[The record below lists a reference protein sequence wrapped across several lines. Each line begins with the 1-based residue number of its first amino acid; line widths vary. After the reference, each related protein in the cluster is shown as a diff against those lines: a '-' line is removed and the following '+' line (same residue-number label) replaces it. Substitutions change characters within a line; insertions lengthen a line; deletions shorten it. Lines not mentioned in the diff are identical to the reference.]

1 VASGFNPALIMGIV
15 CFFNAQHHKYQVQE
29 LLGLLSKYLEVESK
43 TLRTGP
49 VLQEELRALKFLHK
63 SARVHIKSE
72 QEVKIE
78 KEGEVVIGT
87 KRVEEGKGGERK
99 RAKYTRPF
107 MTTVPLDMSVDPKA
121 EGIKDFSAPIPL
133 PVAHRQNQVSGS
145 SRNFAPD
152 FNFVND
158 GGILHTQTPYQT
170 YPHVP
175 CVLQYAIKDF
185 SHGDQDL
192 TTYADYSLPI
202 AYPQVQQGNQQ
213 FDPSSSN
220 LFPNDMTGINLT
232 PSPNSEAIMWAALGA
247 FTNSGPA
254 YSQVLSNMDTA
265 GAQLGEISPPSSLGD
280 LPGTTN
286 LHIAQGY
293 EGYGYGT
300 SGLGIQLGNTPTPM
314 HAGYHNPVMAHPQPH
329 IYSQQPNQYL
339 QPNSQH
345 MQAMRRQS
353 FPLPQT
359 QTQVQV
365 QGQGMRWSQGMI
377 QNGTL
382 GESIPIPQA
391 HEAVK
396 VARSNSMWEMPGKQ
410 P

>member
-1 VASGFNPALIMGIV
+1 MGIV

-72 QEVKIE
+72 QDVKTE
-78 KEGEVVIGT
+78 KEGEVIIGT
-87 KRVEEGKGGERK
+87 KRVEEEKGGERK

-107 MTTVPLDMSVDPKA
+107 MTTVPLDMSVDPKT
-121 EGIKDFSAPIPL
+121 EGLRDCSAPIPL
-133 PVAHRQNQVSGS
+133 PLAHRQTQVAGPS
-145 SRNFAPD
+145 SNIATASTY
-152 FNFVND
+152 VND
-158 GGILHTQTPYQT
+158 GGITHTQSPYQT
-170 YPHVP
+170 YPNVP
-175 CVLQYAIKDF
+175 FAIQYALKDLT
-185 SHGDQDL
+185 HGDQNV
-192 TTYADYSLPI
+192 TTYVDYSLPNP
-202 AYPQVQQGNQQ
+202 YPQVQANQQ

-220 LFPNDMTGINLT
+220 LFPNDMTGINPT

-280 LPGTTN
+280 LPGTTS
-286 LHIAQGY
+286 LHLAQGY
-293 EGYGYGT
+293 ERYGYGT
-300 SGLGIQLGNTPTPM
+300 SGLGIQLGHTPTPM

-329 IYSQQPNQYL
+329 VYTQQPNQYL
-339 QPNSQH
+339 HVQSNSQQL
-345 MQAMRRQS
+345 QAMRRQS

-359 QTQVQV
+359 HTQVQA
-365 QGQGMRWSQGMI
+365 QAQGMGWNQGMI
-377 QNGTL
+377 QNGVI
-382 GESIPIPQA
+382 GETIPQT

-396 VARSNSMWEMPGKQ
+396 MARSNSMWAMPGKQ
-410 P
+410 S

>member
-1 VASGFNPALIMGIV
+1 MGIV

-29 LLGLLSKYLEVESK
+29 LLGLLSKYLEVEPK

-72 QEVKIE
+72 QDVKNE
-78 KEGEVVIGT
+78 KEGEVAKGV
-87 KRVEEGKGGERK
+87 KRVEEEKGGERK

-107 MTTVPLDMSVDPKA
+107 MTTVPLDMSVDPKT
-121 EGIKDFSAPIPL
+121 EGMKECLAPIAL
-133 PVAHRQNQVSGS
+133 PVAHRQSQVVGN
-145 SRNFAPD
+145 SRNFATD
-152 FNFVND
+152 FNLGND
-158 GGILHTQTPYQT
+158 GDITNTPSTYQT

-175 CVLQYAIKDF
+175 CVLQYAIKDY

-202 AYPQVQQGNQQ
+202 AYPQVQANQQ
-213 FDPSSSN
+213 IDPSSST
-220 LFPNDMTGINLT
+220 LFPNDISGINPT
-232 PSPNSEAIMWAALGA
+232 PSPNTEAMMWAALGA

-286 LHIAQGY
+286 LHLAQGY

-300 SGLGIQLGNTPTPM
+300 AGLGIQLGNIPTPM

-329 IYSQQPNQYL
+329 IYTQQSNQYL
-339 QPNSQH
+339 HVQSNLQQT
-345 MQAMRRQS
+345 QAMRRQS

-359 QTQVQV
+359 HTQVQG

-377 QNGTL
+377 QNGAN
-382 GESIPIPQA
+382 GETVPQT

-396 VARSNSMWEMPGKQ
+396 VTRSNSMWAMPGKQ

>member
-1 VASGFNPALIMGIV
+1 MGIV

-72 QEVKIE
+72 QDVKIE
-78 KEGEVVIGT
+78 KEGEVTLGT
-87 KRVEEGKGGERK
+87 KRVEEEKGGERK

-107 MTTVPLDMSVDPKA
+107 MTTVPLDMSVDPKT
-121 EGIKDFSAPIPL
+121 EGMKDCSAPIPL
-133 PVAHRQNQVSGS
+133 PVAHRQIQIPGS

-152 FNFVND
+152 FNYVND
-158 GGILHTQTPYQT
+158 GGITHTQSPYQT
-170 YPHVP
+170 YPHIP
-175 CVLQYAIKDF
+175 FAIQYAIKDLT
-185 SHGDQDL
+185 HGDQDM
-192 TTYADYSLPI
+192 TNYADYSLPI

-220 LFPNDMTGINLT
+220 LFPNDISGINPT
-232 PSPNSEAIMWAALGA
+232 PSPNTEAMMWAAMTAL
-247 FTNSGPA
+247 TNSGPA

-286 LHIAQGY
+286 LHLAQGY

-300 SGLGIQLGNTPTPM
+300 SGLGIQLGHTPTPM
-314 HAGYHNPVMAHPQPH
+314 HGGYHNPVMAHPQPH
-329 IYSQQPNQYL
+329 IYTQQPNQYL
-339 QPNSQH
+339 HVQPDSQQI
-345 MQAMRRQS
+345 QAMRRQS

-359 QTQVQV
+359 HMQVQA
-365 QGQGMRWSQGMI
+365 QPQGMRWSQGMI
-377 QNGTL
+377 QNGVI
-382 GESIPIPQA
+382 GETRPQT

-396 VARSNSMWEMPGKQ
+396 VARSNSMWAMPSKQ

>member
-1 VASGFNPALIMGIV
+1 MASGFNPALIMGIV

-72 QEVKIE
+72 QDVKNE
-78 KEGEVVIGT
+78 KEGGGAT
-87 KRVEEGKGGERK
+87 GSKRVEDGEGGERK

-107 MTTVPLDMSVDPKA
+107 MTTVPLDMSVDPKT
-121 EGIKDFSAPIPL
+121 EGVKDCSAPLPL
-133 PVAHRQNQVSGS
+133 PIAHRQIQAAGS
-145 SRNFAPD
+145 SRDFAAD
-152 FNFVND
+152 CNLVN
-158 GGILHTQTPYQT
+158 GGAINNTPSTYQT

-175 CVLQYAIKDF
+175 SVLQYAIKDY

-202 AYPQVQQGNQQ
+202 AYPQIQANQQ
-213 FDPSSSN
+213 FDQSSST
-220 LFPNDMTGINLT
+220 LFPNDTSGINPT
-232 PSPNSEAIMWAALGA
+232 PSPNTEAIMWAALGA
-247 FTNSGPA
+247 FANSGPA
-254 YSQVLSNMDTA
+254 YSQVLSNMDMA

-286 LHIAQGY
+286 LHLAQGY

-300 SGLGIQLGNTPTPM
+300 AGLGIQLGNIPTPM

-329 IYSQQPNQYL
+329 VYTQQSNQYL
-339 QPNSQH
+339 HVRSNSQQI
-345 MQAMRRQS
+345 QAMRRQS
-353 FPLPQT
+353 FPLT
-359 QTQVQV
+359 QTHTQV
-365 QGQGMRWSQGMI
+365 QGQGQGMGWSQGMI
-377 QNGTL
+377 QNGVH
-382 GESIPIPQA
+382 GETVPQT
-391 HEAVK
+391 HEVVK
-396 VARSNSMWEMPGKQ
+396 VARSNSMWTMPSKQ

>member
-1 VASGFNPALIMGIV
+1 MGIV

-29 LLGLLSKYLEVESK
+29 LLGLLSRYLEVESK

-72 QEVKIE
+72 QDVKTE
-78 KEGEVVIGT
+78 TQGEMVIGT
-87 KRVEEGKGGERK
+87 KRVEEEKGGERK

-107 MTTVPLDMSVDPKA
+107 MTTVPLDMSIDPKS
-121 EGIKDFSAPIPL
+121 EGLRDCSTPIPL
-133 PVAHRQNQVSGS
+133 PLAHRQTQVAGPS
-145 SRNFAPD
+145 SNIATA
-152 FNFVND
+152 FNYVND
-158 GGILHTQTPYQT
+158 GGIAHTQSPYQT
-170 YPHVP
+170 YPNVP
-175 CVLQYAIKDF
+175 FAIQYALKDLT
-185 SHGDQDL
+185 HGDQNV
-192 TTYADYSLPI
+192 TTYVDYSLPNP
-202 AYPQVQQGNQQ
+202 YPQVQANQQ

-220 LFPNDMTGINLT
+220 LFPNDMTGINPT

-286 LHIAQGY
+286 LHLAQGY

-300 SGLGIQLGNTPTPM
+300 SGLGIQLGHTPTPM
-314 HAGYHNPVMAHPQPH
+314 HAGYHNPVMAHSQPH
-329 IYSQQPNQYL
+329 VYTQQPNQYL
-339 QPNSQH
+339 HVQSNSQQL
-345 MQAMRRQS
+345 QAMRRQS

-359 QTQVQV
+359 HTQVQA
-365 QGQGMRWSQGMI
+365 QAQGMGWGQNMI
-377 QNGTL
+377 PNGAI
-382 GESIPIPQA
+382 GEAIPQT

-396 VARSNSMWEMPGKQ
+396 MARSNSMWAMPSKQ